1 MAIGLK
7 SLRAKRVL
15 TEAGKNPNI
24 KVNLKLN
31 FE

>member
-24 KVNLKLN
+24 KVNFN
-31 FE
+31 VEN